1 MNQVVAQMNGCERV
15 LSMIFHKWIKMLM
28 KTRPDRDQSPKIFL
42 CDFSIVIRD
51 VSIKG
56 GC

>member
-1 MNQVVAQMNGCERV
+1 MNQVIARMNGCERV
-15 LSMIFHKWIKMLM
+15 FSMIFHKWIKMLM
-28 KTRPDRDQSPKIFL
+28 MTRPDRDQSPKIFL
-42 CDFSIVIRD
+42 CDFSIVICD